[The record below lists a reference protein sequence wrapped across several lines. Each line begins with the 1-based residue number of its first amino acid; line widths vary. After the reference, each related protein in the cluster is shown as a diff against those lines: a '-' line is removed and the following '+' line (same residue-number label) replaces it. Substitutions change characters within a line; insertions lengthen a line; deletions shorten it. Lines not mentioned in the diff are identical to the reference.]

1 MKRYI
6 MSGIDCGLV
15 VVDNGDLVKY
25 DDAAAEIEK
34 LKCCGNCKHYV
45 FDNYGDCYCEIDY
58 FAGAEPHKKCL
69 LNENKW
75 ELYQQ

>member
-34 LKCCGNCKHYV
+34 LKCCGNCAHSFFHGVTICSIARESTGSRERCKFTPSRWKLHH
-45 FDNYGDCYCEIDY
+45 E
-58 FAGAEPHKKCL
+58 
-69 LNENKW
+69 
-75 ELYQQ
+75 